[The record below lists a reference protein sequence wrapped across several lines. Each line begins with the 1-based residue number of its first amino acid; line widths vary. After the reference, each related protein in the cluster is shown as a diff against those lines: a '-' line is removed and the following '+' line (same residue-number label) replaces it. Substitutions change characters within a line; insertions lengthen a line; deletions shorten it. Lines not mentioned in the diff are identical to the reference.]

1 MVKASVAAMEG
12 FRKANAAQ
20 NQLIYDT
27 ETIFSDMINNTN
39 QVNKKVA
46 DVSKKIDDILSANN
60 NIVSS
65 IEIIARTSQSTS
77 SGI

>member
-1 MVKASVAAMEG
+1 
-12 FRKANAAQ
+12 
-20 NQLIYDT
+20 
-27 ETIFSDMINNTN
+27 MINNTN